1 MKEKERIICVYKIT
15 SPSGKVYIGSSVNY
29 NKRLTHYTG
38 SGPKAQVRLYNS
50 FMKYGL
56 KNHTFEIVELCTK
69 ENLLEREYH
78 HGILNE
84 VLGEKGLNC
93 QLPKFGEKYQN
104 IRQETIEKLRQW
116 RPSKET
122 LARMKE
128 AQIKRAKENPVTE
141 EMKHRIRLANLGKKA
156 SEETKKKMSLKGKGR
171 IVSEE
176 TRKRMSAWKR
186 KPVSEEV
193 KKRISEKLKG
203 KPLSESTRKAI
214 SAANKG
220 RIVSQETREKIAKAT
235 GRIIFD
241 TATGVFYDTIGQAAF
256 YNNIK
261 RRTLTAM
268 LVGQNK
274 NKTKLIYA

>member
-1 MKEKERIICVYKIT
+1 MSYKDKIICVYKIT

-29 NKRLTHYTG
+29 KKRLTQYKGTG
-38 SGPKAQVRLYNS
+38 AKAQTILYNS
-50 FMKYGL
+50 FLKYGID
-56 KNHTFEIVELCTK
+56 NHVFEIVELCTK

-104 IRQETIEKLRQW
+104 IRQETIEKMKQW
-116 RPSKET
+116 KPSEDTIAKMR
-122 LARMKE
+122 LG
-128 AQIKRAKENPVTE
+128 QFKRAKENPMTE
-141 EMKHRIRLANLGKKA
+141 EIKHRIRLANLGKKA

-220 RIVSQETREKIAKAT
+220 RVMSQKTKENLAKAVSK
-235 GRIIFD
+235 IIFD
-241 TATGVFYDTIGQAAF
+241 TATGVYYNSIKEAAL
-256 YNNIK
+256 YNNMK
-261 RRTLTAM
+261 NTTLTAM
-268 LVGQNK
+268 LIGKNK
-274 NKTKLIYA
+274 NKTNLIYA